1 MLGNRSRVAVVAA
14 LVIAAGSLG
23 APAAVAHDSKGGA
36 DNPKGG
42 ADRQLA
48 EVRKANKEF
57 KDINVALAA
66 GYEPAGDCVPGMG
79 FHFVNFA
86 QFGAMDPMV
95 PDAVLYEA
103 DKKGRMKLV
112 ALEWFK
118 VDADQDL
125 STSDDRPTDVRK
137 GLRRTD
143 AGPHRR
149 HARALRPARLPMAR
163 QLGRRAGHL
172 QSQSGVPV
180 GKVSGTGAACPREV
194 RP

>member
-125 STSDDRPTDVRK
+125 STSDDRPTMFGKAFD
-137 GLRRTD
+137 GPMPGHTD
-143 AGPHRR
+143 GMPVHYDL
-149 HARALRPARLPMAR
+149 HAYLWH
-163 QLGRRAGHL
+163 GN
-172 QSQSGVPV
+172 SDGVLATFNH
-180 GKVSGTGAACPREV
+180 KVECP
-194 RP
+194 